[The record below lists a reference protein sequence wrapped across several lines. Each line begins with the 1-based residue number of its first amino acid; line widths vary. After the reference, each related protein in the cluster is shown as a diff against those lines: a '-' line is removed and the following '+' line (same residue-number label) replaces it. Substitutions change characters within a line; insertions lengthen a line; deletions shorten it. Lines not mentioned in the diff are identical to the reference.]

1 MERIDDKGHAGKGA
15 MDAGMIA
22 RIDSILERVKD
33 PESGLSVAQLGIV
46 TKVRFS
52 EGPGILYIFT
62 DFGSHR
68 PGCVTCAGIA
78 MALSATIQKNMEGA
92 FREEFPG
99 LEIVFV

>member
-1 MERIDDKGHAGKGA
+1 MKES

-22 RIDSILERVKD
+22 RIEAILEKVKD

-46 TKVRFS
+46 KKVRYS
-52 EGPGILYIFT
+52 ADPGILYLFT

-78 MALSATIQKNMEGA
+78 MALSATILKNLEKE
-92 FREEFPG
+92 FRKEFPG
-99 LEIVFV
+99 LEIAFV

>member
-1 MERIDDKGHAGKGA
+1 LKES

-22 RIDSILERVKD
+22 RIEAILEKVKD

-46 TKVRFS
+46 KKVRYS
-52 EGPGILYIFT
+52 ADPGILYLFT

-78 MALSATIQKNMEGA
+78 MALSATILKNLEKE

-99 LEIVFV
+99 LEIAFV

>member
-1 MERIDDKGHAGKGA
+1 MKKT

-22 RIDSILERVKD
+22 GIESVLEKVKD

-46 TKVRFS
+46 KKVRYS
-52 EGPGILYIFT
+52 DDPGILYIFT

-78 MALSATIQKNMEGA
+78 MALSATILKNLEKE

-99 LEIVFV
+99 LEIAFV